1 MRKVIYDDG
10 GIAIINSD
18 GKLYIRYDVGA
29 HQIKIREDEIS
40 EDEANLA
47 MAGTAEATRVLCALQ
62 RRLQLSGIDP
72 YVSNV

>member
-18 GKLYIRYDVGA
+18 GKFYIRYDAGA
-29 HQIKIREDEIS
+29 HQIKIREDGIS

-47 MAGTAEATRVLCALQ
+47 MAGTVEATRVLFAVQ
-62 RRLQLSGIDP
+62 RRLQLSGVDP